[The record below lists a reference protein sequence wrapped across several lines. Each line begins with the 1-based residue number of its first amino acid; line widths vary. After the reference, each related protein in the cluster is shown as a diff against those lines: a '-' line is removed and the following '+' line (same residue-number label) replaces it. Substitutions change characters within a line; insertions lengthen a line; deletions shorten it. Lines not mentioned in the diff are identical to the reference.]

1 MLTPAW
7 GSTVEF
13 SVLHRHTHACMH
25 THMHTHYPMSI
36 LLPLEDL
43 RAGDSEEDEWEAVES
58 RNSLSQMGT
67 LGLSEGC
74 DLVKMPLAIVAE
86 LCVCVSPHT
95 LHLHPVVVCAS
106 FVDIQCEPEHS
117 GHRRKP

>member
-36 LLPLEDL
+36 LLPLENL
-43 RAGDSEEDEWEAVES
+43 RAGDSEEDEWEGVES
-58 RNSLSQMGT
+58 RNSFPFADGDTGAQPG
-67 LGLSEGC
+67 
-74 DLVKMPLAIVAE
+74 V
-86 LCVCVSPHT
+86 
-95 LHLHPVVVCAS
+95 
-106 FVDIQCEPEHS
+106 
-117 GHRRKP
+117 